1 MTKILGIDQ
10 SMNCT
15 GVCLHTINGD
25 KHTYKYWMIIPTQK
39 MTKKLIAFK
48 HHKISIINYEKLSGE
63 DYVSRENAKA
73 LNVYTIVLAIR
84 GIIKMTK
91 PDLICMEGIS
101 YGSVGS
107 ASLADLAGLNYGI
120 RMGAIDKNIEI
131 NIISPM
137 DLKKRATGNG
147 GADKDEM
154 VWAWRQCDPKI
165 KDVTD
170 IKVDDLAD
178 AFFLSQCNIK

>member
-1 MTKILGIDQ
+1 MKILGIDQ

-25 KHTYKYWMIIPTQK
+25 KHTYKYWMIIPVQK
-39 MTKKLIAFK
+39 MTKKLAAFK
-48 HHKISIINYEKLSGE
+48 HSKISIISYEKQKGN
-63 DYVSRENAKA
+63 DYVSNEMAKTSNIYA
-73 LNVYTIVLAIR
+73 IVFAIR
-84 GIIKMTK
+84 EIMKMTK

-120 RMGAIDKNIEI
+120 RMGAIDKKVDI
-131 NIISPM
+131 NIVSPT

-147 GADKDEM
+147 GAEKEEM